1 MHCSSRISW
10 ERYIKLEES
19 VRDKSKA
26 LRTTASRQK
35 LQKEILFLAHEFV
48 RVLEEFARPLSEC
61 IRAAATNTSRPFAEL
76 VHHIRGTP
84 IGPIT
89 CLLKWA
95 LIAKDGGASARRAL
109 HRTDDFLGPVCRCS
123 MSHEMC
129 TIVEHESAVTIAA
142 AVLQSCDGHALNMFH
157 RIGIGSQFN
166 IGLASLFE
174 GGKNGVLGRYVD
186 LNTVDARNSNT
197 KSNTITQQSRQEA
210 VAGAVEAKAEAEM
223 MPHYDQSQHWDAI
236 QSRVHLA
243 SMHLASKH
251 AQDRMLAKEFFYAM
265 YRCASFLFAGNDS
278 VASRQAL
285 VKTIVQF
292 IACRCKLKSEFVRAL
307 LTHAP

>member
-1 MHCSSRISW
+1 MPLFCASSRISW
-10 ERYIKLEES
+10 ERYIKLEET

-61 IRAAATNTSRPFAEL
+61 IRAAATNTSRQFAEL

-109 HRTDDFLGPVCRCS
+109 HRTDDFLGAACHCS
-123 MSHEMC
+123 MNHEMC
-129 TIVEHESAVTIAA
+129 TIVEHEHAVTIAA
-142 AVLQSCDGHALNMFH
+142 AVLQSCDGHALDMFCK
-157 RIGIGSQFN
+157 IGIGSQFN
-166 IGLASLFE
+166 VGLEALFE

-186 LNTVDARNSNT
+186 LNTGAARKSKSNSNT
-197 KSNTITQQSRQEA
+197 TTQ
-210 VAGAVEAKAEAEM
+210 
-223 MPHYDQSQHWDAI
+223 
-236 QSRVHLA
+236 
-243 SMHLASKH
+243 
-251 AQDRMLAKEFFYAM
+251 
-265 YRCASFLFAGNDS
+265 
-278 VASRQAL
+278 
-285 VKTIVQF
+285 
-292 IACRCKLKSEFVRAL
+292 
-307 LTHAP
+307 